1 MVWRS
6 GNSLVEGSV
15 GRALLSLSWPILCS
29 GLLGVLDASVNAVW
43 VGRELGDVAFAA
55 LANANLLWAL
65 LFAAAFGVSM
75 AGAVQIGRSLGA
87 GDIPSA
93 KAAIGATVFAC
104 ALVSVLCIVP
114 MVVGARE
121 MLELLGT
128 PTVS

>member
-1 MVWRS
+1 
-6 GNSLVEGSV
+6 
-15 GRALLSLSWPILCS
+15 
-29 GLLGVLDASVNAVW
+29 
-43 VGRELGDVAFAA
+43 
-55 LANANLLWAL
+55 ANLLWAL

-128 PTVS
+128 PTVSVPQGVRYLRILLLSVPLIDIYGAVMAALRAA